1 MHYAGRLEHIAH
13 TCNCFWKCLWTC
25 SNIQIGVLSGS
36 LPLDSGSGWTN
47 MFWYRTILQPQSLL
61 NYMFIFLLKIMCL
74 QSLADT
80 GCSCISVL
88 TKWTVEVIANFKL
101 AFTLKFNCVAGL
113 EWIKTGFLRVSG
125 AYIYRRRHWHPS
137 MQCICV
143 FISWLS
149 SICSCMY
156 FTKYAVVFPFRVNI
170 IQKYGFLWTSE
181 LTLFLSLKSWFIHDN
196 LITQSNEWSYA
207 DGKFLWTSETQFD
220 VKTKYIK

>member
-1 MHYAGRLEHIAH
+1 M
-13 TCNCFWKCLWTC
+13 
-25 SNIQIGVLSGS
+25 
-36 LPLDSGSGWTN
+36 
-47 MFWYRTILQPQSLL
+47 L
-61 NYMFIFLLKIMCL
+61 NYMSILWLEIMCL

-101 AFTLKFNCVAGL
+101 AFMLKFNCVAGL

-125 AYIYRRRHWHPS
+125 AYIYRRKHWHPS
-137 MQCICV
+137 MQRICV

-170 IQKYGFLWTSE
+170 IQKYEFLWTSE